1 MVHSFRTLLTE
12 LSSIVRNVC
21 RRHGAE
27 ADEPTF
33 DLLTTPNATQQRA
46 YDLLET
52 ITV

>member
-1 MVHSFRTLLTE
+1 
-12 LSSIVRNVC
+12 VC

-27 ADEPTF
+27 ANEPTF
-33 DLLTTPNATQQRA
+33 DLLTIPNATQQRA